1 MDGGGGEAGF
11 SLKDFFLNVRKCF
24 SGSVS
29 TRAKRGGGRNVGRAV
44 ADKRRLGDAMSRV

>member
-1 MDGGGGEAGF
+1 MGGGGGEEGF

-29 TRAKRGGGRNVGRAV
+29 ARAKRGGDWNVGRAV
-44 ADKRRLGDAMSRV
+44 ADKKRLVDAMSRV